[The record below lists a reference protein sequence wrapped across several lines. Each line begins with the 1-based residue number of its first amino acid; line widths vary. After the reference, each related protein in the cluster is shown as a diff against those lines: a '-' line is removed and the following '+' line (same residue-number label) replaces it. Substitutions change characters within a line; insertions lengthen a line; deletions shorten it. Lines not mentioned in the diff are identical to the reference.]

1 MTALRCLLL
10 DYVSDAV
17 SEYSLS
23 IAFDISTA
31 FFVDSFSVA
40 AQDGLPTGLAFS
52 TDGTKDVYCWLTETE
67 EIYEYDLSTR
77 L

>member
-1 MTALRCLLL
+1 LLL
-10 DYVSDAV
+10 DYVEDAV
-17 SEYSLS
+17 YEYSLS

-40 AQDGLPTGLAFS
+40 AQDTLPTGLAFN
-52 TDGTKDVYCWLTETE
+52 TDGTKMFVVGSSGDDVN
-67 EIYEYDLSTR
+67 EYDSLNW